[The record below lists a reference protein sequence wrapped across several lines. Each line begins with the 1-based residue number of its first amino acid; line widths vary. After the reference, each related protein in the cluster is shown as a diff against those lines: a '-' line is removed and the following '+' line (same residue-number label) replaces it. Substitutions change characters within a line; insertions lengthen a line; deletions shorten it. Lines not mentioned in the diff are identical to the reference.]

1 MQYMKIL
8 SGNGEPMDIFQD
20 ILPALEDIH
29 VFPDI
34 IEQVYQKAQSLDDAN
49 LDRFR
54 FALIRVQIWAD
65 IHRNEDM
72 EKAQNMKYVA
82 QVTEKI
88 IFGSLLMSHEE
99 IPEQ

>member
-1 MQYMKIL
+1 MKIL
-8 SGNGEPMDIFQD
+8 SGNGELMDIFQD

-34 IEQVYQKAQSLDDAN
+34 VEPVYQKAQALDDAS

-54 FALIRVQIWAD
+54 FSLVRVQIWAD

-82 QVTEKI
+82 QVMEKI
-88 IFGSLLMSHEE
+88 IFGSLLMSPEE